1 MNFKILTIATVI
13 LLVAIIGVAYLMVT
27 PEWNKY
33 ALNKTQLAT
42 AQTQNS
48 DAKKAKEDLDS
59 FIKSFKEHQG
69 DIAKVSS
76 ALPIKSPELPNLLFI
91 IQDAAKANGV
101 VLSSFVIN
109 DSDPQNEKASS
120 DNSIQSTS
128 ISFSANSSFSA
139 FKNLVLRLENSLR
152 IMDLGHIN
160 LKVDDNGV
168 LLFQISFQT
177 YYQK

>member
-13 LLVAIIGVAYLMVT
+13 LLVAVIVVAYLVVT
-27 PEWNKY
+27 PQWNKY
-33 ALNKTQLAT
+33 SLNKTLLAA
-42 AQTQNS
+42 AQAQNS
-48 DAKKAKEDLDS
+48 EAKRAQADLDS
-59 FIKSFKEHQG
+59 FIKSFKEHQSEVSR
-69 DIAKVSS
+69 VSS
-76 ALPIKSPELPNLLFI
+76 ALPIKSPELPNLLSI
-91 IQDAAKANGV
+91 IQDAAKTNGV

-109 DSDPQNEKASS
+109 DSDPQNEKASP

-128 ISFSANSSFSA
+128 IRISANSSFSA
-139 FKNLVLRLENSLR
+139 FKNLVLHLENSLR

-160 LKVDDNGV
+160 LKADDNGI